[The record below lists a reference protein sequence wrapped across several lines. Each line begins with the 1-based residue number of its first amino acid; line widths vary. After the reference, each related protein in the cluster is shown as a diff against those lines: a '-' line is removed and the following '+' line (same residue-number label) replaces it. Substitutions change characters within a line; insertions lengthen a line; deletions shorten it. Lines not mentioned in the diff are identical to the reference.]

1 MKDDERR
8 LLGAAQSAGRIVPV
22 DGMTDG
28 RLSQLRGKWTRMKL
42 LDADGNLTGKG
53 LGASGGFRPVEPIAC
68 NDVSDETI
76 TIGRV
81 FGDQEKFR
89 IRDTGERLECV
100 PVEDVTVCEPEDFDD
115 EEYDD
120 A

>member
-1 MKDDERR
+1 MATQMKDDERR

-53 LGASGGFRPVEPIAC
+53 TGASGGVAPAVAIEESVVLEPFAPDVVE
-68 NDVSDETI
+68 
-76 TIGRV
+76 
-81 FGDQEKFR
+81 
-89 IRDTGERLECV
+89 DT
-100 PVEDVTVCEPEDFDD
+100 EDVTVCEPEDFDN